1 MLANKHGSVRVEEE
15 FAVAY
20 GVTVRGEMHSLATA
34 DIGAVLIEP
43 GVYTAYLLGAT
54 TVRAAQVT
62 RERSVRPDRKS
73 HSEHIVHGKQA
84 AEWTKVDLER
94 G

>member
-43 GVYTAYLLGAT
+43 GVYTAYLL
-54 TVRAAQVT
+54 
-62 RERSVRPDRKS
+62 
-73 HSEHIVHGKQA
+73 H
-84 AEWTKVDLER
+84 
-94 G
+94 